1 MQPQL
6 LLPPSSHSSKWKL
19 LSWSYSS
26 QRLAI
31 SLESPQPF
39 NGCPAFQ
46 GSTLKVESVREHFP
60 ASATAA
66 VIQTN
71 KSHLDHC
78 DCLLT
83 CQPTFPSQQW
93 IFPQPQ
99 KWTLKHEFDHVILFS
114 EITNDFQSLGPNQM
128 CRAVS
133 DLALWYFSNFTP
145 FCSFLSSFPQLI
157 RLCIQWSLHYSSH
170 IPGMVPPKCFWNCSS
185 LRLECSSPGYLH
197 GLYHHFL

>member
-6 LLPPSSHSSKWKL
+6 LLPASSHSSRWKL
-19 LSWSYSS
+19 LSWNYSS

-39 NGCPAFQ
+39 TSCPAFQ
-46 GSTLKVESVREHFP
+46 GSTLKVESVREHFS

-71 KSHLDHC
+71 KSHLDYC

-83 CQPTFPSQQW
+83 CQPAFPSQQW

-99 KWTLKHEFDHVILFS
+99 KWTLKYEFNHVILFS
-114 EITNDFQSLGPNQM
+114 EITNDFQSLGPNHM

-133 DLALWYFSNFTP
+133 DLAVWYFSNFTP
-145 FCSFLSSFPQLI
+145 FCCFLSSFPQLI

-170 IPGMVPPKCFWNCSS
+170 IPGMAPPKCFWNCSS
-185 LRLECSSPGYLH
+185 LRLECCSPGYLH